1 VEVKKNL
8 VRRSIEQLGFIK
20 DVNSLV
26 VLSGVKA
33 PALFIPHTSLTLG
46 ERGDSY
52 LISTAIFFPPNTTGE
67 GESRIFVFN
76 LFLGA

>member
-1 VEVKKNL
+1 MKKNL

-26 VLSGVKA
+26 VLSGKKA
-33 PALFIPHTSLTLG
+33 LTLFIPHTSQTLV
-46 ERGDSY
+46 ERGDSF
-52 LISTAIFFPPNTTGE
+52 LISVAILVPPNTTGE
-67 GESRIFVFN
+67 GENRIFVFN